1 MAQLNLSIVTPSGSV
16 VSADVSEVTV
26 PGAAG
31 MFTVYPEHQPAL
43 VMLGGGQLSYS
54 GADGQGEVYIRGG
67 VAEISADSI
76 LVMTD
81 YAIVSEDTNLDDAR
95 NLLSEAERRL
105 AESDYLDDT
114 VLMRITV
121 DQRFAESIISS

>member
-16 VSADVSEVTV
+16 VSADVTEVTV

-43 VMLGGGQLSYS
+43 VMLGGGQLSFL
-54 GADGQGEVYIRGG
+54 GVDGQGEVYIRGG

-81 YAIVSEDTNLDDAR
+81 YAIISEDTNLDDAR
-95 NLLSEAERRL
+95 ELLSDSERRL

-114 VLMRITV
+114 VLMGITI

>member
-1 MAQLNLSIVTPSGSV
+1 
-16 VSADVSEVTV
+16 
-26 PGAAG
+26 

-43 VMLGGGQLSYS
+43 VMLGGGQLSYF
-54 GADGQGEVYIRGG
+54 GAEGQGDVYIRGG

-81 YAIVSEDTNLDDAR
+81 YAVVSDSKNVDDAR
-95 NLLSEAERRL
+95 NLLSDAERRL

-114 VLMRITV
+114 TLMGITI
-121 DQRFAESIISS
+121 DQRFAESIIS

>member
-16 VSADVSEVTV
+16 VSADVTEVSV

-43 VMLGGGQLSYS
+43 VMLGGGQLSYL
-54 GADGQGEVYIRGG
+54 GAEGQGDVFIRGG

-81 YAIVSEDTNLDDAR
+81 YAVVSDSKNVDDAR
-95 NLLSEAERRL
+95 SLLSDAERRL

-114 VLMRITV
+114 TLMGITI
-121 DQRFAESIISS
+121 DQRYAESIIS

>member
-1 MAQLNLSIVTPSGSV
+1 MAQLNLSVVTPSGSV
-16 VSADVSEVTV
+16 VSADVSEVSV

-43 VMLGGGQLSYS
+43 VMLGGGQLSYL
-54 GADGQGEVYIRGG
+54 GADGQGEVFIRGG

-81 YAIVSEDTNLDDAR
+81 YAIVSEARNVDDAR
-95 NLLSEAERRL
+95 SLLSEAERRL
-105 AESDYLDDT
+105 AETDYLDDST
-114 VLMRITV
+114 LMGITI
-121 DQRFAESIISS
+121 DQRFAESIIS

>member
-16 VSADVSEVTV
+16 VSADVTEVTV

-43 VMLGGGQLSYS
+43 VMLGGGQLSFL

-81 YAIVSEDTNLDDAR
+81 YAIISEDTNLDDAR
-95 NLLSEAERRL
+95 ELLSDSERRL

-114 VLMRITV
+114 VLMGITV